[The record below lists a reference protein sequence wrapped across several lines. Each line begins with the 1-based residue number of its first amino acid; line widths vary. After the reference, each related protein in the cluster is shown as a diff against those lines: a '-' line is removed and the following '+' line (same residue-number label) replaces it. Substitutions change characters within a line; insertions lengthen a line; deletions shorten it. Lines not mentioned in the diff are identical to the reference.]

1 MKRHDIRLRKQEFSA
16 NRIRQHKDYKQ
27 LMRKHQR
34 AARNKTMVQ
43 FAVAVVL
50 LIFVTGMIYYTTTSR
65 FSTPPQV
72 EKPDIKHETGVLHYD
87 MGQSNFRQEV
97 ISVIGLEATPEGG
110 LDRYEAYLNEN
121 MRYPSAVR
129 EGKLAGKVVVQ
140 FLVNPD
146 SSLSDFRILQ
156 SVGGGCDEE
165 AIRLI
170 KEGPAWIPGAENG
183 ELKEGGMI
191 VPVNF
196 MLKSGE

>member
-16 NRIRQHKDYKQ
+16 NRIKQYKDYKQ
-27 LMRKHQR
+27 LMRKHHRTNR
-34 AARNKTMVQ
+34 AKTMVQ

-50 LIFVTGMIYYTTTSR
+50 LIFVTGLVYYTATSR
-65 FSTPPQV
+65 FAERPPV
-72 EKPDIKHETGVLHYD
+72 ESPDFKPEKSAINGET
-87 MGQSNFRQEV
+87 GQSNFKNEV
-97 ISVIGLEATPEGG
+97 VSVIGSIASPVGG
-110 LDRYEAYLNEN
+110 LERYEVYLSEN
-121 MRYPSAVR
+121 LRYPSAAK
-129 EGKLAGKVVVQ
+129 EGNVAGKVLVQ

-170 KEGPAWIPGAENG
+170 KQGPAWVPGLVDG

-196 MLKSGE
+196 NLKTSK